1 MNVRLA
7 VAAFGALLLLTACE
21 SAPATSGPAGKTP
34 PAPIV
39 QGAPPP
45 PSGGGT
51 MEFRAADFAWS
62 QATGTGAIIG
72 QVTHKAGGQQ
82 FGCVDQGVILSPETA
97 WVKRRMEILYL
108 SSDNATLPAAD
119 VRARTPPE
127 RNADYNA
134 FVKRATCDATGRFT
148 FTNLPDGTWYVISVI
163 RSGPGVTAGE
173 MAVMRRVVIRNGN
186 TARVN
191 L

>member
-1 MNVRLA
+1 
-7 VAAFGALLLLTACE
+7 
-21 SAPATSGPAGKTP
+21 
-34 PAPIV
+34 
-39 QGAPPP
+39 
-45 PSGGGT
+45 

-72 QVTHKAGGQQ
+72 QITHRASGKT
-82 FGCVDQGVILSPETA
+82 FSCIDQGVILSPETP
-97 WVKRRMEILYL
+97 WVRRRMEILYL
-108 SSDNATLPAAD
+108 SPENATLPADD

-134 FVKRATCDATGRFT
+134 FVKRAPCDATGRFT
-148 FTNLPDGTWYVISVI
+148 FTNLADGPWYVISVI
-163 RSGPGVTAGE
+163 RSAPGVAAGE
-173 MAVMRRVVIRNGN
+173 LAVMRRVVIRNGN

>member
-1 MNVRLA
+1 
-7 VAAFGALLLLTACE
+7 
-21 SAPATSGPAGKTP
+21 
-34 PAPIV
+34 
-39 QGAPPP
+39 
-45 PSGGGT
+45 

-62 QATGTGAIIG
+62 QASGTGAIIG
-72 QVTHKAGGQQ
+72 QVTHKEGGQQ
-82 FGCVDQGVILSPETA
+82 YGCSDQGVILSPETA
-97 WVKRRMEILYL
+97 WVRRRMEILYL
-108 SSDNATLPAAD
+108 SADNATLPAGD

-148 FTNLPDGTWYVISVI
+148 FTNLPDGPWYVISVI
-163 RSGPGVTAGE
+163 RSAPGQTAGE